1 MEAIITDIGE
11 WRTDLWGILSSPLF
25 KLGSANISV
34 ITIVSIVLAL
44 VFIVWGSNKFRSFLV
59 GKILKR
65 YHVDEGVADA
75 IGTIFRYLF
84 VVIGLAITVESVGI
98 DLSSLQIVAGALGVG
113 IGFGLQNITNNFIS
127 GMIILFER
135 PIKVGDRIEV
145 GNLEGNVVDISAR
158 ATTVVTND
166 NVSVI
171 VPNSDFIT
179 KQVINWSHNDRL
191 ARFRF
196 QVGVS
201 YKEDPALVKKA
212 LLEVAADNSGVLKH
226 PEPDVLFDSF
236 GDSSLNFMLRVW
248 TKEYIDRPRVLK
260 SQLYFAIF
268 KKFASYGIEIPYPQR
283 DLHIR
288 TEPTKEILL
297 SYKEK
302 EAEVKKV
309 FGGKEKPVQ
318 TDDTDGPSPE
328 TPETDSK

>member
-1 MEAIITDIGE
+1 MNDIAE
-11 WRTDLWGILSSPLF
+11 WKDDLWAILSDPLF
-25 KLGSANISV
+25 TIGKTDFSVVTVLGIILAV
-34 ITIVSIVLAL
+34 ITIIWVSSKLRTLL
-44 VFIVWGSNKFRSFLV
+44 VNR
-59 GKILKR
+59 ILKH

-75 IGTIFRYLF
+75 TGTIFRYLF
-84 VVIGLAITVESVGI
+84 VVVGLAITVESVGI

-196 QVGVS
+196 AVSVS
-201 YKEDPALVKKA
+201 YKEDPAIVKKA
-212 LLEVAADNSGVLKH
+212 LLEVVSENSGVLKH
-226 PEPDVLFDSF
+226 PEPDVLFDAF
-236 GDSSLNFMLRVW
+236 GDSSLDFMLRVW

-283 DLHIR
+283 DVHIR
-288 TEPTKEILL
+288 SEKAKEVIF
-297 SYKEK
+297 SYKDNEK

-309 FGGKEKPVQ
+309 FGGKEKPIEHKDKNDPQ
-318 TDDTDGPSPE
+318 ANKTDKG
-328 TPETDSK
+328 

>member
-1 MEAIITDIGE
+1 METLMKDLTEWKNNIWVVLSDPLFTVGKTDFSVVTVLSVVFAIVAII
-11 WRTDLWGILSSPLF
+11 WVSA
-25 KLGSANISV
+25 KLRSV
-34 ITIVSIVLAL
+34 LVS
-44 VFIVWGSNKFRSFLV
+44 R
-59 GKILKR
+59 ILKHYR
-65 YHVDEGVADA
+65 VDEGVADA
-75 IGTIFRYLF
+75 TGTIFRYLF
-84 VVIGLAITVESVGI
+84 VTVGLAITVESVGI

-196 QVGVS
+196 AVSVS
-201 YKEDPALVKKA
+201 YNEDPALVKKA
-212 LLEVAADNSGVLKH
+212 LLEVVAENSGVLKH

-236 GDSSLNFMLRVW
+236 GDSSLDFMLRVW

-268 KKFASYGIEIPYPQR
+268 KKFAAYGIEIPYPQR
-283 DLHIR
+283 DIHIR
-288 TEPTKEILL
+288 SEQTKEIIFKTL
-297 SYKEK
+297 EK
-302 EAEVKKV
+302 DIEVKKV
-309 FGGKEKPVQ
+309 FGGKEKPTEQKDIEKSQ
-318 TDDTDGPSPE
+318 TDKPNMD
-328 TPETDSK
+328 